1 MRTLIVRRGFRVRL
15 RGISMKIIGVTGG
28 TGGGKTTIT
37 EKMKGYGA
45 EVCDAD
51 VVARKVVAPGKPAL
65 AEIAAEWNVVSGGGL
80 DRKALAKI
88 VFSDANE
95 LHKLNGIVHKY
106 VIDEIKSQMENCRDE
121 IFVIDAIALFESGL
135 SDICDVTV
143 AVIAD
148 FNIRCDRIMA
158 RDVLSREEA
167 IMRINAQMSDEFYIE
182 RADFVIN
189 SSNGVNDEEIGRII
203 KGSKV

>member
-1 MRTLIVRRGFRVRL
+1 
-15 RGISMKIIGVTGG
+15 MKIIGVTGG

-37 EKMKGYGA
+37 EKMKAYGA

-51 VVARKVVAPGKPAL
+51 VVARKVVEPGKAAL
-65 AEIAAEWNVVSGGGL
+65 SEIAAEWDVVHSGVL

-88 VFSDANE
+88 VFTDENE

-106 VIDEIKSQMENCRDE
+106 VIEEIKSQIASCKEE

-135 SDICDVTV
+135 ADICDVTV

-148 FNIRCDRIMA
+148 RNIRCERIMT
-158 RDVLSREEA
+158 RDGLSREEA
-167 IMRINAQMSDEFYIE
+167 VMRINAQKSDEFYIE
-182 RADFVIN
+182 RADFVIK
-189 SSNGVNDEEIGRII
+189 SDNGVKDEEIGRII

>member
-1 MRTLIVRRGFRVRL
+1 MPILIVHKGFRVAL
-15 RGISMKIIGVTGG
+15 RGIDMKIIGVTGG

-37 EKMKGYGA
+37 EKMKKYGA
-45 EVCDAD
+45 YVVDAD
-51 VVARKVVAPGKPAL
+51 VVAREVTSAGMPAL
-65 AEIAAEWNVVSGGGL
+65 AEIAAEWDVVSCGVL

-88 VFSDANE
+88 VFNDEAQ

-106 VIDEIKSQMENCRDE
+106 VIEEIKSQMENCKEE

-148 FNIRCDRIMA
+148 RSIRCERIME
-158 RDVLSREEA
+158 RDGLSHEEA
-167 IMRINAQMSDEFYIE
+167 IMRINAQESNEFYIE
-182 RADFVIN
+182 RADFVIYN
-189 SSNGVNDEEIGRII
+189 NNGVGDEEIGRII